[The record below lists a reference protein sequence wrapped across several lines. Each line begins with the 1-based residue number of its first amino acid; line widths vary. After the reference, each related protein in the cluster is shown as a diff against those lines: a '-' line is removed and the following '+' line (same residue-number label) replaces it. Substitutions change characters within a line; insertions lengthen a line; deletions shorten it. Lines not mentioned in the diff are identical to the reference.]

1 MKHKNELV
9 KYHQVQVLQG
19 VKSEKQFSQILNIS
33 LLLCGIMLVYVL
45 EHVRQGSTFKSMEPF
60 QRLFWAIFNFLDN
73 AICIK
78 ILMDLFHGFFMEI
91 CGITVEK
98 LKNHPL
104 LRFYV
109 KLILAYLVAQH
120 PKINIHVSKVFKM
133 VKKNPFTRKMKLNLQ
148 NSSVK
153 KECPVFHTVYQAS
166 SNIAQM
172 PIFRILTSLKY

>member
-1 MKHKNELV
+1 
-9 KYHQVQVLQG
+9 
-19 VKSEKQFSQILNIS
+19 
-33 LLLCGIMLVYVL
+33 
-45 EHVRQGSTFKSMEPF
+45 MEPF

-98 LKNHPL
+98 LKNYPL

-109 KLILAYLVAQH
+109 KLILAYLNSCSAQH

-133 VKKNPFTRKMKLNLQ
+133 VKKIPFPTKMKLDLQ
-148 NSSVK
+148 NISVK
-153 KECPVFHTVYQAS
+153 KELVKFPVFHTVYQAS

-172 PIFRILTSLKY
+172 PIFRILF